1 MFCVVSRY
9 VKSSLEIVLVVNSV
23 VVRFSQS
30 RRSSLEYCVFDR

>member
-9 VKSSLEIVLVVNSV
+9 VKSSLEVVLVVNSV

-30 RRSSLEYCVFDR
+30 RRSCLEYCVFIR

>member
-9 VKSSLEIVLVVNSV
+9 VKSSLEVVLVVNSV

-30 RRSSLEYCVFDR
+30 RPSCLEHCCFH